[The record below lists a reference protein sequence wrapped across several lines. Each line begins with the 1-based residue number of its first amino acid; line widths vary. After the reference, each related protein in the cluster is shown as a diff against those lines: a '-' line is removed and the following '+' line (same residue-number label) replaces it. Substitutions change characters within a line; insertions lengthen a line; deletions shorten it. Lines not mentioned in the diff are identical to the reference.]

1 MKKILKFLAIAIGA
15 LLALALLL
23 VLTLPLWLG
32 PIARPCAVPAV
43 ASLTGVDFKLDKLYL
58 NPYTG
63 RLEVGGMLVGNPK
76 GYDEPVAVALSNLV
90 LDVAMTTLGS
100 KYVHVEEVT
109 VDGFFASYVSGG
121 EHGVDNFT
129 QIQYNIA
136 GGKEKYEANKAA
148 AEAEKAKAEQNAAPE
163 PEPEEEDV
171 SKKKLVIDLLTIR
184 NVRVKMGFLTIP
196 IPVDIVLKDLG
207 KETDGMT
214 IGEIFDEVWKSI
226 MKSATAVGD
235 GMKALGGIIGDGAG
249 KAAEGASKAMDAV
262 SDGAGKA
269 AAAVGES
276 TGKAVDAVSETTGK
290 AVDAVSETT
299 GKAVDAVSDGAGK
312 AVNAIKGLFN

>member
-1 MKKILKFLAIAIGA
+1 MKKILKFLFIAVGA
-15 LLALALLL
+15 VLALALLL

-43 ASLTGVDFKLDKLYL
+43 ASLTGGDFKLDKLYL

-63 RLEVGGMLVGNPK
+63 RLEVGGLLVGNPK

-90 LDVAMTTLGS
+90 LDVAMTTLCS

-121 EHGVDNFT
+121 EYGVDNFT

-148 AEAEKAKAEQNAAPE
+148 AEAAKAKAAPE
-163 PEPEEEDV
+163 PEETDEDDV

-184 NVRVKMGFLTIP
+184 NVRVKMGFVTIP
-196 IPVDIVLKDLG
+196 VPVDIVLKDLG

-214 IGEIFDEVWKSI
+214 IGEILDAVWKSI

-235 GMKALGGIIGDGAG
+235 GMTALGGLIGDGAG
-249 KAAEGASKAMDAV
+249 KAAEGASKAMGAVGEGAGKAMDAV
-262 SDGAGKA
+262 GSGAGKA
-269 AAAVGES
+269 A
-276 TGKAVDAVSETTGK
+276 DAVSDTAGK
-290 AVDAVSETT
+290 AMDAVGNSA
-299 GKAVDAVSDGAGK
+299 GKAADAVSDGAGK
-312 AVNAIKGLFN
+312 AVDAIKGLFN